1 MIELEGITG
10 DGTSVAQ
17 LLEAGVAAA
26 KISEKE
32 ELLYAIVPDGYEL
45 KMKDISA
52 HIEDREDAPRRQT
65 GNTALRTSES
75 FCEFVERGFVD
86 GTTVC
91 FASINNSY
99 FSAIFNYQGSKGA
112 PGWEDRTATLQL
124 QHTTEWKRWIK
135 ADRTK
140 FSQLELADFFD
151 ANIENIV
158 EPDAASIV
166 EMITALKVKRK
177 AEFHSAVDQNTG
189 FTNVQY
195 TENTSGEA
203 VKGSLDFFGKFT
215 IGVSPFR
222 GSDPY
227 KVKCSLR
234 FNIDNDNNL
243 RVFFALINADLVEE
257 AAFDVERDKVLS
269 VMSEIDVPVFDV

>member
-1 MIELEGITG
+1 MIDLESVTG
-10 DGTSVAQ
+10 EGTSVAQ

-26 KISEKE
+26 KINENE
-32 ELLYAIVPDGYEL
+32 ELLYAIVPEGYEL
-45 KMKDISA
+45 KTEDISS
-52 HIEDREDAPRRQT
+52 HIESREDVPRRQT
-65 GNTALRTSES
+65 GNTWLRTSDS
-75 FCEFVERGFVD
+75 FCEFVERGFVE
-86 GTTVC
+86 GTTIC
-91 FASINNSY
+91 FASLGEST
-99 FSAIFNYQGSKGA
+99 FTAIFNYQGPAGM
-112 PGWEDRTATLQL
+112 PGWADRTANLTLEY
-124 QHTTEWKRWIK
+124 TTEWKRWIK

-151 ANIENIV
+151 ANLDNIV

-166 EMITALKVKRK
+166 EMLTALKVKRK

-215 IGVSPFR
+215 IGVAPFS

-227 KVKCSLR
+227 SVKCSLR

-243 RVFFALINADLVEE
+243 RVFFTLINSDLVEE
-257 AAFDVERDKVLS
+257 AAFDVERDKVLTA
-269 VMSEIDVPVFDV
+269 MTELGVPVFDV